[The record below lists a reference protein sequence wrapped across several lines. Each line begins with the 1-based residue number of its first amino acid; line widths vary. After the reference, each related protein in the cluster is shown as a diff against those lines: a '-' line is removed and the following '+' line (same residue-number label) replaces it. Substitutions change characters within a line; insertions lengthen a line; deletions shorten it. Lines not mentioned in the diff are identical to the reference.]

1 MECPVCGGR
10 NTKVVDSRD
19 SRDGVRRRRVCNECG
34 HRFTTRERIDETL
47 PMVLKRTGERQPFDR
62 NKIRRGLDIACRKRG
77 ISSEGLDRIVQ
88 QIETWASTKGDREID
103 SEEIGERIMHH
114 LYALDQVAYV
124 RFVSVYRSFDSIA
137 EFEQL
142 LREMQKAERVN
153 IEGQRT
159 LFPDAGPRGTPLG
172 AAARIGRRS
181 RADASAKDGKATSD
195 ESPAAAEGEVKAKAK
210 AKKKPR
216 RSRSR
221 KAKAKDAPEHEHE
234 AAVVEATA
242 PEVAAPEAAGTN

>member
-47 PMVLKRTGERQPFDR
+47 PTVLKRGGERQPFDR
-62 NKIRRGLDIACRKRG
+62 AKVRRGLDIACRKRG
-77 ISSEGLDRIVQ
+77 IPAEALDRIVT
-88 QIETWASTKGDREID
+88 QIETWASTKGDREVS
-103 SEEIGERIMHH
+103 SEALGERIMHH

-124 RFVSVYRSFDSIA
+124 RFVSVYHSFESIA
-137 EFEQL
+137 EFEHL

-159 LFPDAGPRGTPLG
+159 LFPEAEEPAQPEP
-172 AAARIGRRS
+172 AAAAPVTKRKRKRR
-181 RADASAKDGKATSD
+181 RRRTAEALAEDGQAR
-195 ESPAAAEGEVKAKAK
+195 PAEGEV
-210 AKKKPR
+210 R
-216 RSRSR
+216 
-221 KAKAKDAPEHEHE
+221 APS
-234 AAVVEATA
+234 AASASGAE
-242 PEVAAPEAAGTN
+242 

>member
-62 NKIRRGLDIACRKRG
+62 SKIRRGLDIACRKRG
-77 ISSEGLDRIVQ
+77 VASEALDRIVA
-88 QIETWASTKGDREID
+88 QIETWASTKGDREVE
-103 SEEIGERIMHH
+103 SEAIGDRIMHH

-124 RFVSVYRSFDSIA
+124 RFVSVYRSFESIE
-137 EFEQL
+137 EFEHL
-142 LREMQKAERVN
+142 LREMQKAERVD

-159 LFPDAGPRGTPLG
+159 LFP
-172 AAARIGRRS
+172 
-181 RADASAKDGKATSD
+181 
-195 ESPAAAEGEVKAKAK
+195 EVF
-210 AKKKPR
+210 
-216 RSRSR
+216 
-221 KAKAKDAPEHEHE
+221 
-234 AAVVEATA
+234 
-242 PEVAAPEAAGTN
+242 EAAGEPGLGSLGLEPGRARKRKPKPEGDDHDDDLEPVTASGGE